1 MYTTF
6 FFADTRFLYYFRVA
20 MQEKLMYTLDFPA
33 DTRFYN
39 RFSHFCI
46 HGIHEFAYIA
56 QKNKIE
62 KYSESPCTYP

>member
-20 MQEKLMYTLDFPA
+20 MQKISCIQLIFSVN
-33 DTRFYN
+33 TRLKII
-39 RFSHFCI
+39 FSHDCI

-62 KYSESPCTYP
+62 KYSESPCIYP